1 MKTRHLVTVA
11 AAALLV
17 ANGAALAQ
25 EQSAPMAGAPHTTD
39 SSTATYGASTYRG
52 SDYGGAA
59 YGGDN
64 SAGARNY
71 GDWVRGRNPA
81 NCPAGLA
88 CNVYKG
94 S

>member
-1 MKTRHLVTVA
+1 MKTRHLVTA
-11 AAALLV
+11 AAAVLV
-17 ANGAALAQ
+17 VASGTALAQ
-25 EQSAPMAGAPHTTD
+25 EQSAPAGASHTTD
-39 SSTATYGASTYRG
+39 SSMATYGPSTYRG

-59 YGGDN
+59 YGDS

-71 GDWVRGRNPA
+71 GEWARARNPA
-81 NCPAGLA
+81 NCPPGLT

>member
-11 AAALLV
+11 AAVLV
-17 ANGAALAQ
+17 VASGTALAQ
-25 EQSAPMAGAPHTTD
+25 EQSAPMAGASHTTD
-39 SSTATYGASTYRG
+39 SSMATYGASTYRG

-59 YGGDN
+59 DGD
-64 SAGARNY
+64 SAAGARNY
-71 GDWVRGRNPA
+71 GDWARARNPA
-81 NCPAGLA
+81 NCPPGLT